1 MFNSEFIWPL
11 EDDNGVYFVIM
22 AFILSSWGWIWS
34 SEWWRVHSSS
44 NQVWLKDLCSGHSLQ
59 ILSTWGSLY
68 QGMIHLQSQWGNTLP
83 LSVQHW
89 VFVDPEGS
97 RCFPLLTLHKKWWWY
112 PSHFP
117 ETRVTTKII
126 RSFRWGPL
134 DTGYLFCSYF
144 RGNSTPI
151 YMA

>member
-1 MFNSEFIWPL
+1 MINLMIPSLDEWCLTLNLFDL
-11 EDDNGVYFVIM
+11 LRMIM
-22 AFILSSWGWIWS
+22 AFISSSWGWIWS

-68 QGMIHLQSQWGNTLP
+68 QEMRHLQSQWGNTLP

-97 RCFPLLTLHKKWWWY
+97 RCFPLPTSHKKWWWY
-112 PSHFP
+112 PFHFP

-126 RSFRWGPL
+126 RSFRWWPL
-134 DTGYLFCSYF
+134 DTGYLFSSYT
-144 RGNSTPI
+144 RGK
-151 YMA
+151 